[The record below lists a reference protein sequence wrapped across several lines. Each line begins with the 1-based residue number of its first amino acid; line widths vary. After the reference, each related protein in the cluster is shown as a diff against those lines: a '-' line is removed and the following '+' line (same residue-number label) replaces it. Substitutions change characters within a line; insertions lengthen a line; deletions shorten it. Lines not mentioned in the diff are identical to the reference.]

1 MSRGYVILNANEV
14 GSIDFSKVLETNADT
29 LRWNNDNTK
38 TFVKYEGS
46 TPSFLGDKTILN
58 SSQILAELEEDEWNP
73 DPGIS
78 E

>member
-73 DPGIS
+73 DSDIP